1 MKKIFI
7 IKLIDHNTRIDKWL
21 KRNFSSLTQ
30 SFIEKNL
37 RKGIILA
44 NNKKIK
50 SNYRILTND
59 KILITNFTDKSYKNI
74 LKKSKN
80 KNIPIKILEKFNS
93 SILYEDSNFLILN
106 KWNGLA
112 TQGGSNINIS
122 VDDIIK
128 HISKNYNL
136 VHRLDKE
143 TSGLLIIAKN
153 LEYTKIFGRLFKEKL
168 IKKLYLAI
176 CCGSPKYYN
185 SEIKLSI
192 KDKKDQNRLKES
204 ITKYKVLAKK
214 NNISYLV
221 FNPLTGKTHQ
231 LRIVS
236 KHLGCPI
243 VGDIKYNT
251 QIKLKDEKLKLNSY
265 CLEFSINKKNYKFLS
280 SLPIDFLD
288 FLKKNKLSNKKND
301 IINF

>member
-74 LKKSKN
+74 LKKRKN

-265 CLEFSINKKNYKFLS
+265 CLEFSINKKSYKFLS

>member
-1 MKKIFI
+1 
-7 IKLIDHNTRIDKWL
+7 
-21 KRNFSSLTQ
+21 
-30 SFIEKNL
+30 
-37 RKGIILA
+37 
-44 NNKKIK
+44 
-50 SNYRILTND
+50 
-59 KILITNFTDKSYKNI
+59 
-74 LKKSKN
+74 
-80 KNIPIKILEKFNS
+80 
-93 SILYEDSNFLILN
+93 
-106 KWNGLA
+106 
-112 TQGGSNINIS
+112 
-122 VDDIIK
+122 
-128 HISKNYNL
+128 
-136 VHRLDKE
+136 LDKE

-243 VGDIKYNT
+243 VGDIKYNVQT
-251 QIKLKDEKLKLNSY
+251 KFKDEKLKLNSY
-265 CLEFSINKKNYKFLS
+265 YLEFSIYKKNYKFVS
-280 SLPIDFLD
+280 NLPIDFLD
-288 FLKKNKLSNKKND
+288 FLKKNKISNKKNE